1 MREIHKSYTF
11 TIEDFDMQ
19 LRDSN
24 IFLTHEELG
33 EVWEYAFGYIEENVA
48 EMDFNFLDDDVCS
61 AYRQAITY
69 LGEKGLIPENSDEY

>member
-1 MREIHKSYTF
+1 
-11 TIEDFDMQ
+11 MQ

-48 EMDFNFLDDDVCS
+48 EMDFNFLDEDVCN
-61 AYRQAITY
+61 AYRQAIIY
-69 LGEKGLIPENSDEY
+69 LDEKGLIPEDSDEYIK